1 LQFILV
7 MPVEAYIAKRLSF
20 SKQSGFSSFIIKI
33 AIVAVSLSVAIM
45 IIATALVNGFKKEIE
60 NKVFG
65 FMGNIQISS
74 YESNYAFQNKPIN
87 FNPKLSKRINA
98 LKNVGHIQAY
108 ANITSILKS
117 PTEMEGIALKGVGF
131 DYNWQFFKKYMYEGV
146 PLALDSV
153 KKSNE
158 IILSKTTA
166 DRLEVTIGDKV
177 NAYFIQEPP
186 RIRSFTISGI
196 FNTGLIEYD
205 MAYALIDLRHVQKLS
220 NWTNKQIQGYEV
232 FVPDVDNMEST
243 NNKLFFNVLG
253 PDLLSQTLKEINPSI
268 FNWLELQ
275 SINEKVIFA
284 LMIIVAVINM
294 ITTLLIL
301 IMERTNMI
309 GILKALGATN
319 WNIRKLFL
327 YNAAFIVGFGL
338 FFGNLFGLGLCLFQH
353 QFGFIELSEES
364 YFIKTAP
371 IYISWSI
378 VLIINLATL
387 IICIISLLIPSYW
400 ITKISPVNAIR
411 FS

>member
-1 LQFILV
+1 MQF
-7 MPVEAYIAKRLSF
+7 EAFIAKRLSF

-65 FMGNIQISS
+65 FMGNIQVSSFESS
-74 YESNYAFQNKPIN
+74 YAFENKPIAHSEQ
-87 FNPKLSKRINA
+87 LSKSIGK
-98 LKNVGHIQAY
+98 LEGVSHVQTY

-117 PTEMEGIALKGVGF
+117 PSEMEGIALKGVGF
-131 DYNWQFFKKYMYEGV
+131 DFNWQFFNQYMHAGKPFV
-146 PLALDSV
+146 LDTA

-158 IILSKTTA
+158 IVLSKTTA
-166 DRLEVTIGDKV
+166 DRLKVEVGDKL
-177 NAYFIQEPP
+177 NAYFIEDPP
-186 RIRSFTISGI
+186 RIRRFTVSGI

-205 MAYALIDLRHVQKLS
+205 IAYALIDMRHVQKLS
-220 NWTNKQIQGYEV
+220 DWTDKQIQGYEV
-232 FVPDVDNMEST
+232 FVKDAGDIEKA
-243 NNKLFFNVLG
+243 NNELFFNILG
-253 PDLLSQTLKEINPSI
+253 PSLRSQTLKEINPSI

-309 GILKALGATN
+309 GVLKALGADN
-319 WNIRKLFL
+319 WSIRKLFL
-327 YNAAFIVGFGL
+327 FNAAFIVGFGL
-338 FFGNLFGLGLCLFQH
+338 LFGNLFGLGLCFFQH
-353 QFGFIELSEES
+353 QFGFIQLSEES
-364 YFIKTAP
+364 YFIKIAP
-371 IYISWSI
+371 VYINWFI
-378 VLIINLATL
+378 VLLINLATM
-387 IICIISLLIPSYW
+387 IICVLSLLIPSYW
-400 ITKISPVNAIR
+400 ITKILPVNAIR

>member
-1 LQFILV
+1 
-7 MPVEAYIAKRLSF
+7 MRVEAFIAKRLSF

-33 AIVAVSLSVAIM
+33 AIVAVCLSVAVM

-65 FMGNIQISS
+65 FMGSIQISS
-74 YESNYAFQNKPIN
+74 FESNHAFQNKPIAY
-87 FNPKLSKRINA
+87 NPKLSQSITTLDA
-98 LKNVGHIQAY
+98 VTHVQTY
-108 ANITSILKS
+108 ANITTILKS

-131 DYNWQFFKKYMYEGV
+131 DFNWQFFEKYMYAGKPFV
-146 PLALDSV
+146 MDST

-158 IILSKTTA
+158 IVLSKTTA
-166 DRLEVTIGDKV
+166 DRLKVEIGDKV
-177 NAYFIQEPP
+177 NAYFIKDPP
-186 RIRSFTISGI
+186 RIRSFKISGI

-205 MAYALIDLRHVQKLS
+205 MAYALIDIRHVQKLS
-220 NWTNKQIQGYEV
+220 NWNDKQIQGYEV
-232 FVPDVDNMEST
+232 FIDDANALEKT
-243 NNKLFFNVLG
+243 NNELFFNILG

-275 SINEKVIFA
+275 SVNEKVIFA

-309 GILKALGATN
+309 GILKALGASN
-319 WNIRKLFL
+319 WTIRKLFL

-338 FFGNLFGLGLCLFQH
+338 LFGNFFGLGLCFFQDH
-353 QFGFIELSEES
+353 FGFIQLSEES

-371 IYISWSI
+371 VYINWWI

-387 IICIISLLIPSYW
+387 VICIFSLLLPSYL
-400 ITKISPVNAIR
+400 ITKISPVKAIR

>member
-1 LQFILV
+1 
-7 MPVEAYIAKRLSF
+7 MRVEAFIAKRLSF

-33 AIVAVSLSVAIM
+33 AIVAVALSVAIM

-74 YESNYAFQNKPIN
+74 FESNYAFENKPIAYN
-87 FNPKLSKRINA
+87 EKLSAQIERLA
-98 LKNVGHIQAY
+98 TVSHVQTY
-108 ANITSILKS
+108 ANITTILKS
-117 PTEMEGIALKGVGF
+117 ETEMEGIALKGIGF
-131 DYNWQFFKKYMYEGV
+131 DFNWQFFEKYMYAGKPFV
-146 PLALDSV
+146 LDTA

-158 IILSKTTA
+158 IIISKTTA
-166 DRLEVTIGDKV
+166 DRLKVEIGDKV
-177 NAYFIQEPP
+177 NAYFIEEPP
-186 RIRSFTISGI
+186 RIRRFKISGI

-205 MAYALIDLRHVQKLS
+205 IAYALIDIRHVQKLS
-220 NWTNKQIQGYEV
+220 NWSDKQVQGYEV
-232 FVPDVDNMEST
+232 FV
-243 NNKLFFNVLG
+243 NNADDTEKINNTLFFNVLG
-253 PDLLSQTLKEINPSI
+253 PDLLSETLKEINPSI

-275 SINEKVIFA
+275 SVNEKVIFT

-309 GILKALGATN
+309 GVLKALGANN
-319 WNIRKLFL
+319 WTIRKLFL

-338 FFGNLFGLGLCLFQH
+338 LFGNFFGLGLCFFQH

-371 IYISWSI
+371 VYINWGI
-378 VLIINLATL
+378 VLLINLATML
-387 IICIISLLIPSYW
+387 ICIFSLLLPSYL
-400 ITKISPVNAIR
+400 ITKITPVKAIR

>member
-1 LQFILV
+1 
-7 MPVEAYIAKRLSF
+7 MPVEAFIAKRLSF

-74 YESNYAFQNKPIN
+74 YESNYAFQNKPID
-87 FNPKLSKRINA
+87 FDPKLSKQISA
-98 LKNVGHIQAY
+98 LEDVSHIQTY
-108 ANITSILKS
+108 ANITTIIKS

-131 DYNWQFFKKYMYEGV
+131 DYNWQFFEKYMYDGI
-146 PLALDSV
+146 PFALDST

-158 IILSKTTA
+158 IVLSKTTA
-166 DRLEVTIGDKV
+166 DRLKVNIGDKV
-177 NAYFIQEPP
+177 NAFFIQEPP
-186 RIRSFTISGI
+186 RIRSFKISGI

-205 MAYALIDLRHVQKLS
+205 MAYALIDMRHVQKLS
-220 NWTNKQIQGYEV
+220 GWSDKQIQGYEV
-232 FVPDVDNMEST
+232 FVPNANAMET
-243 NNKLFFNVLG
+243 INNELFFNILG

-275 SINEKVIFA
+275 SINEKVIFS

-294 ITTLLIL
+294 VTTLLIL

-319 WNIRKLFL
+319 WSVRKLFL

-371 IYISWSI
+371 IYINWAI
-378 VLIINLATL
+378 VLIINFATL
-387 IICIISLLIPSYW
+387 VICVISLLIPSYW
-400 ITKISPVNAIR
+400 ITKITPVNAIR

>member
-1 LQFILV
+1 
-7 MPVEAYIAKRLSF
+7 MPFEAYIAKRLSF

-33 AIVAVSLSVAIM
+33 AIVAVTLSVAIM

-65 FMGNIQISS
+65 FMGNIQVSS
-74 YESNYAFQNKPIN
+74 FESNYAFESKPIDYN
-87 FNPKLSKRINA
+87 TKLCKQINNLNAVKRI
-98 LKNVGHIQAY
+98 QSY
-108 ANITSILKS
+108 ANITTILKS

-131 DYNWQFFKKYMYEGV
+131 DFDWQFFKKYMHTGQSFV
-146 PLALDSV
+146 LDST

-158 IILSKTTA
+158 IVLSKTTA
-166 DRLEVTIGDKV
+166 DRLKVEVGDKV
-177 NAYFIQEPP
+177 NAYFIQNPP
-186 RIRSFTISGI
+186 RVRSFKISGI

-205 MAYALIDLRHVQKLS
+205 MAYALIDIRHVQKLH
-220 NWTNKQIQGYEV
+220 NWNDKQIEGYEI
-232 FVPDVDNMEST
+232 FVENVSEMEKT
-243 NNKLFFNVLG
+243 NNALFYNVLG
-253 PDLLSQTLKEINPSI
+253 PDLLSQTLREINPSI

-275 SINEKVIFA
+275 SVNEKVIFT

-319 WNIRKLFL
+319 WSIRKLFL

-338 FFGNLFGLGLCLFQH
+338 LFGNLFGLGLCFFQH

-371 IYISWSI
+371 IYINWWI
-378 VLIINLATL
+378 IFLINIATMAV
-387 IICIISLLIPSYW
+387 CIISLLLPSYL
-400 ITKISPVNAIR
+400 ITKISPVKAIR